1 MSSCARVQVCPI
13 DSQVA
18 MSNEQLAIPMA
29 KQSIKVL
36 LVEDNPPDARLLEE
50 YLDEVTTAQFDI
62 KQVELLE
69 EALKCL
75 DVESFDIILLDL
87 SLPDSQGFDTFVK
100 IRRYAPNIPIVVLTS
115 LDDETLAMRA
125 MQEGAQDYLVKGQV
139 YGNLLARA
147 MRYAIERKRIELQL
161 RQSEA
166 KFRSL
171 AENLQAAVWMGNPNS
186 SNNFY
191 TSPAYEKIWGRGVE
205 SLGDRPDAWIDAVYP
220 EDREVVRWKLEQQIQ
235 GKPTN
240 VEYRILQPD
249 GSVRWIWDRSF
260 AIPDERGEI
269 WYLGG
274 IAEDISER
282 KQSEESL
289 LRRTHQLEVLSRA
302 TRKIN
307 TVLKIPAVLGTL
319 IAAAMELV
327 GASAGVAGLV
337 IEGKMTFTEYHQ
349 KGQIRPL
356 NFTFEPGKGGIAGWL
371 MLTKMPYYTND
382 TALDSY
388 VGEMQ
393 RSLGVKNL
401 AIVPIFSRKDELI
414 GCLEL
419 HNKEYDRFSDRDI
432 TLLEGLA
439 ASAAV
444 ALENAKMILEYKQ
457 AEQKIREQAA
467 LLDVATDAIFV
478 RDLDN
483 QILFWNKGAERLYGW
498 KPEEVLLKNTQDF
511 LSKKDPTQQ
520 EVALKAT
527 IESGAWQ
534 GELHKVKK
542 DGKEILVESHWT
554 LVRDEAG
561 NPKSILIVDTDI
573 TEKKQLETKFLR
585 AQRLESLGTL
595 ASGIAHD
602 LNNILTPVLAV
613 AQLLPLKL
621 PHLDEQ
627 SQRMLLMLETN
638 AKRGA
643 DLVKQIL
650 SFARGAEGK
659 RTSVQ
664 LKHLLL
670 DIEQIA
676 KRTFPKTIEIES
688 DIPSE
693 LWTVSADAT
702 QLHQVFMN
710 LVVNGRDAMP
720 HGGTLSISGANINI
734 DESYARMNVEAT
746 VGAKVVITVS
756 DTGVGIPPE
765 IIDRIF
771 DPFFTTKEVGK
782 GTGLGLST
790 VLGIVKTHGGFVE
803 VSSQVGAG
811 SEFKVYLPAS
821 EDTLMQ
827 AAIELE
833 LFSGNG
839 ELILVVDDE
848 AAIREITKATLE
860 SYNYR
865 VLTASDGIEA
875 IAEYAEHMNE
885 ISLVLMDMM
894 MPTMDGAIASRTLRK
909 MNPQVEIIAMSG
921 LTSSDAIAN
930 TTSIDIKQF
939 LPKPFTAK
947 ELIAALQRSFKG

>member
-1 MSSCARVQVCPI
+1 
-13 DSQVA
+13 
-18 MSNEQLAIPMA
+18 MA
-29 KQSIKVL
+29 KQWIKVL

-50 YLDEVTTAQFDI
+50 YLDEVTTAQFEI

-69 EALKCL
+69 EGMKCL
-75 DVESFDIILLDL
+75 DRESFDVILLDL
-87 SLPDSQGFDTFVK
+87 SLPDSHGFDTFVK
-100 IRRYAPNIPIVVLTS
+100 MRRYAPQIPIVVLTS

-139 YGNLLARA
+139 YGNLLVRA

-171 AENLQAAVWMGNPNS
+171 AENLQAAVWMASPEA

-205 SLGDRPDAWIDAVYP
+205 SLRDRADSWIEAVYP

-235 GKPTN
+235 GNPTN

-249 GSVRWIWDRSF
+249 GTVRWIWDRSF
-260 AIPDERGEI
+260 AIPDERGEL
-269 WYLGG
+269 WYMGG
-274 IAEDISER
+274 IAEDISDR

-307 TVLKIPAVLGTL
+307 TVLKVPAVMGTL

-327 GASAGVAGLV
+327 GATAGAAGLV
-337 IEGKMTFTEYHQ
+337 TGGKMTFTEYHH
-349 KGQIRPL
+349 KEKISPI
-356 NFTFEPGKGGIAGWL
+356 NFTFEPGSAGIAGWL
-371 MLTKMPYYTND
+371 MLAKMPYFTNN
-382 TALDSY
+382 TALDPY
-388 VGEMQ
+388 AGEMQ

-419 HNKEYDRFSDRDI
+419 HNKEYGTFSDRDI
-432 TLLEGLA
+432 TVLEGLA

-444 ALENAKMILEYKQ
+444 ALENAQMILECQQ

-478 RDLDN
+478 KDLDN

-498 KPEEVLLKNTQDF
+498 KSEEVLLKNTQDL
-511 LSKKDPTQQ
+511 LSKKDATQQ
-520 EVALKAT
+520 EEALKAT
-527 IESGAWQ
+527 LESGAWQ
-534 GELHKVKK
+534 GELHKVTK
-542 DGKEILVESHWT
+542 DGREILLESHWT

-573 TEKKQLETKFLR
+573 TEKKQLEAKFLR

-602 LNNILTPVLAV
+602 LNNILTPILAV

-688 DIPSE
+688 DIASE
-693 LWTVSADAT
+693 LWPVSADAT

-710 LVVNGRDAMP
+710 LVVNARDAMP
-720 HGGTLSISGANINI
+720 HGGTLTISGANIHI
-734 DESYARMNVEAT
+734 DESYAKMNVDAT
-746 VGAKVVITVS
+746 VGSMVVITVS
-756 DTGVGIPPE
+756 DKGVGIPPE

-790 VLGIVKTHGGFVE
+790 VLGIVKSHGGFVE
-803 VSSQVGAG
+803 VSSQVGVG
-811 SEFKVYLPAS
+811 SQFKVYLPAS
-821 EDTLMQ
+821 EDSLMQ

-848 AAIREITKATLE
+848 TAIREITKATLE
-860 SYNYR
+860 SHNYR

-875 IAEYAEHMNE
+875 IAQYAECMDE

-930 TTSIDIKQF
+930 ATSIGIKEF

-947 ELIAALQRSFKG
+947 ELIAVLQQSLKR